1 MGEDSSSNNKD
12 KIIEIG
18 DTVTLKL
25 HNGEEKTYTI
35 KTSKETDPENGVIS
49 NECPIGQAILGR
61 VTGDLISY
69 QVGDDTFNAQIIRL
83 S

>member
-1 MGEDSSSNNKD
+1 MGEDSSNNKD

-25 HNGEEKTYTI
+25 HNGEEKAYTI
-35 KTSKETDPENGVIS
+35 KTSTETDPENGVIS

-61 VTGDLISY
+61 VTGDLVSY
-69 QVGDDTFNAQIIRL
+69 QVGDNAFSAHIVRVD
-83 S
+83 

>member
-1 MGEDSSSNNKD
+1 MGEDSSNNKD

-35 KTSKETDPENGVIS
+35 KTSTETDPANGVIS
-49 NECPIGQAILGR
+49 NECPIGRAILGR
-61 VTGDLISY
+61 ATGDLVSY
-69 QVGDDTFNAQIIRL
+69 QVGGDTFNAQIVRL
-83 S
+83 A

>member
-1 MGEDSSSNNKD
+1 MGEDSSNNKN
-12 KIIEIG
+12 KVIKTG

-25 HNGEEKTYTI
+25 HDGEERTYTI
-35 KTSKETDPENGVIS
+35 KTSTETDPANGVIS

-61 VTGDLISY
+61 VTGDLVSY

-83 S
+83 D